1 MNILIPSLF
10 RLHCIM
16 GPSGVIPNLNLID
29 SLAEHAKIDIWSMIP
44 SLVDELGEAPDI
56 LPKLKSSK
64 FICASG
70 GKTYTAIIIL
80 EYLDRACRF
89 IFDTLTLV
97 IIKDLLAQR
106 LPLR

>member
-16 GPSGVIPNLNLID
+16 GPPGVIPNLNLIS

-56 LPKLKSSK
+56 LPKLRSSK

-70 GKTYTAIIIL
+70 GKTPIVIL
-80 EYLDRACRF
+80 VIPEQMCLLFR
-89 IFDTLTLV
+89 TLT
-97 IIKDLLAQR
+97 
-106 LPLR
+106 